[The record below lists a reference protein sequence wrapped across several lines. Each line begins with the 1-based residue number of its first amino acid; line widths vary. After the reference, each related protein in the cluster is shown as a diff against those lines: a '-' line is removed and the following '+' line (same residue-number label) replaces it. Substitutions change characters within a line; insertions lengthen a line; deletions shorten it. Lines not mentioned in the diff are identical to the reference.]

1 MKKYLPII
9 VTAVIVGVVC
19 FFVGLQIGGGSGKS
33 VAQSNP
39 QGFQRGVGLGTGGR
53 MGGLQQGGFAGG
65 SIIAKDD
72 KSITVSVRGGGS
84 KIVFVS
90 DTTEVMKSVQGTI
103 ADLATGEQVTVTGS
117 ANSDGSI
124 TAQSVQIRPT
134 MPNATSTAQ

>member
-9 VTAVIVGVVC
+9 VTAIVIGAIC
-19 FFVGLQIGGGSGKS
+19 FFVGMRIGGGSGKS
-33 VAQSNP
+33 AAQPNSL
-39 QGFQRGVGLGTGGR
+39 GFQRGTGAGGR
-53 MGGLQQGGFAGG
+53 AGGLQQGGFTGG

-72 KSITVSVRGGGS
+72 KSITVSVRGGSS

-90 DTTEVMKSVQGTI
+90 DTTGVMKSVQGTI

-117 ANSDGSI
+117 ANPDGSI
-124 TAQSVQIRPT
+124 TAQSVQIRPA